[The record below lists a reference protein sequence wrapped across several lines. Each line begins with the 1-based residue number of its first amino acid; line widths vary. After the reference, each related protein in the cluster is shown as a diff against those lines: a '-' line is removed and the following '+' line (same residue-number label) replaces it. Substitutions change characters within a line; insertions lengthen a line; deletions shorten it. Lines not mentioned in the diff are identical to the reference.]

1 MKNFK
6 KDKKGIFDFML
17 FISFKLQKLALSF
30 FLGVQKVKKGKRH
43 RKMNGKNTSALIY
56 TTIDCHEL
64 MISFIFDYV
73 FIIRLFFDLLC
84 FVDQGDIW
92 I

>member
-1 MKNFK
+1 
-6 KDKKGIFDFML
+6 
-17 FISFKLQKLALSF
+17 
-30 FLGVQKVKKGKRH
+30 
-43 RKMNGKNTSALIY
+43 MNGKNTSALIY

>member
-30 FLGVQKVKKGKRH
+30 FLGVQKVKKAK
-43 RKMNGKNTSALIY
+43 
-56 TTIDCHEL
+56 
-64 MISFIFDYV
+64 
-73 FIIRLFFDLLC
+73 
-84 FVDQGDIW
+84 DIAK
-92 I
+92 